1 MPPAGTVLA
10 FPAVGEPSDAAV
22 APPVDQA
29 TSPLAAVTDT
39 ARRIWTHP
47 ENRGRRL
54 RRLAGWVGWQ
64 GWQRVARRPWT
75 IRFHGDLRLIC
86 HPHDTISSMALYCGL
101 YDAEEMRFLLAWLR
115 PGDTFLD
122 VGANVAPYSLLSTL
136 VPDVRAVAFEPGTLA
151 QGRARANV
159 ELNGV
164 ADRVELVPCAVADHD
179 GPVRLTA
186 DRWATNTLVDGDYDG
201 PVEDVEAVSLDGFD
215 AGRRLERVT
224 LVKVDVEGHEMGV
237 LRGGAGLLG
246 RHRPAL
252 IVELNDVAALRRWA
266 GERGYEAVS
275 YDPAGGTLEPR
286 SWPAVRGGNVV
297 LVPDLDAAQ
306 ERLAGR

>member
-1 MPPAGTVLA
+1 
-10 FPAVGEPSDAAV
+10 VGEPSDAAV
-22 APPVDQA
+22 APPVDKA
-29 TSPLAAVTDT
+29 TSPLATVTDT

-47 ENRGRRL
+47 ENRGVRL

-64 GWQRVARRPWT
+64 CWQRVARRPWT
-75 IRFHGDLRLIC
+75 IRFHGGLRLIC

-136 VPDVRAVAFEPGTLA
+136 VPDVRAVAFEPGSLA
-151 QGRARANV
+151 QGRARANI
-159 ELNGV
+159 ELNEV
-164 ADRVELVPCAVADHD
+164 ADRVELVGRAVADHD

-186 DRWATNTLVDGDYDG
+186 DRWATNTLVDDAYDG
-201 PVEDVEAVSLDGFD
+201 PVEDVDAVSLDGFD
-215 AGRRLERVT
+215 ADRDLERVT

-237 LRGGAGLLG
+237 LRGAAGLLG
-246 RHRPAL
+246 RQRPAL

-266 GERGYEAVS
+266 GERGYTPVS
-275 YDPAGGTLEPR
+275 YDPAGGTLER
-286 SWPAVRGGNVV
+286 RAWPAVRGGNVV
-297 LVPDLDAAQ
+297 LVPDLDAAH